1 MLTVHAFVIKIQIK
15 KKNKRIIWSKFPY
28 LGKKGKNVIIN
39 IIEIKNIKMLKIS
52 YKKSHLLLEKET
64 ESFFLGKRQIKN
76 YLKS

>member
-52 YKKSHLLLEKET
+52 
-64 ESFFLGKRQIKN
+64 
-76 YLKS
+76 